1 MYRIP
6 VSLGE
11 LIDKITILNIK
22 LKSVSGKKKTN
33 IKYEHDLL
41 INELKRSSVQI
52 DIKFIEELQIINQKL
67 WDLEDKIRIKEFN
80 KVFDREFIELARSI
94 YKLNDDR
101 FIKKLQIN
109 KKYKSEIF
117 EEKIYQKY
125 K

>member
-1 MYRIP
+1 MYRIA

-11 LIDKITILNIK
+11 LVDKITILKIK
-22 LKSVSGKKKTN
+22 LNIANGKKKAN
-33 IKYEHDLL
+33 IKHEYDLL
-41 INELKRSSVQI
+41 INELNKSSVQI
-52 DIKFIEELQIINQKL
+52 DIKIIEELQIINQKL

-125 K
+125 N

>member
-22 LKSVSGKKKTN
+22 LKYVNDKKKDN
-33 IKYEHDLL
+33 LKHEQDLL
-41 INELKRSSVQI
+41 LNELGKSSVQI
-52 DIKFIEELQIINQKL
+52 DINFIEELQIINQKL
-67 WDLEDKIRIKEFN
+67 WDLEDKIRIKEFK
-80 KVFDREFIELARSI
+80 KVFDQEFIELARSI
-94 YKLNDDR
+94 YKLNDNR
-101 FIKKLQIN
+101 FKKKLEIN

-125 K
+125 N